1 MITIYFGKSA
11 SGKDYFLKKLIR
23 HKIQPIISYTTRPI
37 RDNETNG
44 IDYNFV
50 TNKEFKDL
58 IKNNKLMEYRE
69 YNTLVNN
76 KPDIWYYGSPILD
89 LTKDYAGVFDI
100 NGIKKY
106 IEYYGSE
113 NIDLVYVDIP
123 DDSIREARAKQR
135 GSFDKTEWDRR
146 KLDDDIAF
154 SKEKISELIKL
165 YKKPIMRINNN
176 SDKPLFSWI
185 ES

>member
-37 RDNETNG
+37 RDNEING

-50 TNKEFKDL
+50 TNEEFKNL

-76 KPDIWYYGSPILD
+76 KPDIWYYGSPVLD
-89 LTKDYAGVFDI
+89 LTKDYVGVFDI
-100 NGIKKY
+100 NGIK
-106 IEYYGSE
+106 
-113 NIDLVYVDIP
+113 
-123 DDSIREARAKQR
+123 
-135 GSFDKTEWDRR
+135 T
-146 KLDDDIAF
+146 
-154 SKEKISELIKL
+154 
-165 YKKPIMRINNN
+165 
-176 SDKPLFSWI
+176 
-185 ES
+185 

>member
-58 IKNNKLMEYRE
+58 IKIYKESYKEIFLTPFNILP
-69 YNTLVNN
+69 
-76 KPDIWYYGSPILD
+76 KPKHIE
-89 LTKDYAGVFDI
+89 TVFI
-100 NGIKKY
+100 
-106 IEYYGSE
+106 
-113 NIDLVYVDIP
+113 
-123 DDSIREARAKQR
+123 
-135 GSFDKTEWDRR
+135 T
-146 KLDDDIAF
+146 
-154 SKEKISELIKL
+154 
-165 YKKPIMRINNN
+165 
-176 SDKPLFSWI
+176 
-185 ES
+185 